1 MRQIQFGTEQVSAL
15 GLGTWHLGEGN
26 QQQTEQELA
35 ALKLGLQGGINV
47 IDTAEMY
54 GEGRAETLVGR
65 ALRDVQR
72 DNVFL
77 ISKFYP
83 HHATPALMKKSLTAS
98 LKRLGTDYLDLYLL
112 HWRGNIP
119 LQETVAGLEQ
129 LQQAGYIR
137 HWGVSNFDLVD
148 LQELWT
154 TENGR
159 HCFANEDLYNLGSR
173 GVEFSVLPWQQQRQI
188 AFIGYAPFGSEHGDF
203 FQVKP
208 ALKALAAAKG
218 VSVQQI
224 MLAWI
229 LQQGYL
235 TIPKAGQPAHMQANL
250 AALQLTLSAAEIHQ
264 LEQDYPAPTR
274 KQGLD
279 VI

>member
-1 MRQIQFGTEQVSAL
+1 MRQIQFGTEQVAAL

-26 QQQTEQELA
+26 QPQTERELA

-54 GEGRAETLVGR
+54 GEGRAERLVGR
-65 ALRDVQR
+65 VLKDEQR
-72 DNVFL
+72 EKIFL

-83 HHATPALMKKSLTAS
+83 QHATPVLMKKSLTAS
-98 LKRLGTDYLDLYLL
+98 LQRLGTDYLDLYLL
-112 HWRGNIP
+112 HWRGKTP
-119 LQETVAGLEQ
+119 LAETVAGLEA
-129 LQQAGYIR
+129 LQQQGYIR

-148 LQELWT
+148 LQELWA
-154 TENGR
+154 TENGQ
-159 HCFANEDLYNLGSR
+159 HCFANEALYNLGSR

-188 AFIGYAPFGSEHGDF
+188 AFIGYAPFGSEHGQF

-208 ALKALAAAKG
+208 ALKVLAAAKG

-224 MLAWI
+224 MLAWT

-235 TIPKAGQPAHMQANL
+235 TIPKAGQQVHMQANL
-250 AALQLTLSAAEIHQ
+250 AALQLSLTAAEVHQ
-264 LEQDYPAPTR
+264 LEQDYPAPTQQQR
-274 KQGLD
+274 LD
-279 VI
+279 II